1 MIKLALNTHKS
12 NNYAFFCPATRLH
25 LTITNPVG
33 NADRI
38 SGAILRAVRA
48 NTVIDVDGV
57 IDLKTG
63 KLKAEVKEDTP
74 KVQVQNTTNAINT
87 TEDKNSDKNSDKNID
102 KTKVIVQETDATNT
116 ETSSEEN
123 NNKTSE
129 EATVNEE
136 STPTEEVKTSKK
148 GKRPNK

>member
-63 KLKAEVKEDTP
+63 KLKAEVKEDIP

-87 TEDKNSDKNSDKNID
+87 TEDKNSDKNID
-102 KTKVIVQETDATNT
+102 ETKVIVQETDTANT
-116 ETSSEEN
+116 EISSEEYSN
-123 NNKTSE
+123 ETSE
-129 EATVNEE
+129 ETTVNEE
-136 STPTEEVKTSKK
+136 STPTEEVKTNKK
-148 GKRPNK
+148 GRRPNK

>member
-87 TEDKNSDKNSDKNID
+87 TEDKNSDKNID
-102 KTKVIVQETDATNT
+102 KTKVIVQETDTTNT
-116 ETSSEEN
+116 ETSSKEN
-123 NNKTSE
+123 NNETSE
-129 EATVNEE
+129 ETTVNEE
-136 STPTEEVKTSKK
+136 STPTEEVKTNKK

>member
-87 TEDKNSDKNSDKNID
+87 TEDKNSDKNID
-102 KTKVIVQETDATNT
+102 ETKVIVQETDTTNT

-129 EATVNEE
+129 ETTVNEE

>member
-63 KLKAEVKEDTP
+63 KLKAEVKENTP

-87 TEDKNSDKNSDKNID
+87 TEDKNSDKNID
-102 KTKVIVQETDATNT
+102 KTKVIIQETDTTNT

-129 EATVNEE
+129 ETTVNEE
-136 STPTEEVKTSKK
+136 STPTEEVKTNKK

>member
-87 TEDKNSDKNSDKNID
+87 TEDKNSDKNID
-102 KTKVIVQETDATNT
+102 ETKVIVQETDTANT
-116 ETSSEEN
+116 EISSEEN
-123 NNKTSE
+123 SNETSE
-129 EATVNEE
+129 EITVNEE
-136 STPTEEVKTSKK
+136 STPTEEVKTNKK
-148 GKRPNK
+148 GRRPNK

>member
-63 KLKAEVKEDTP
+63 KLKAEVKEDTS
-74 KVQVQNTTNAINT
+74 KVQVQNTTNAINI
-87 TEDKNSDKNSDKNID
+87 TEDKNSDKNID
-102 KTKVIVQETDATNT
+102 KTKVIVQEIDTTNT
-116 ETSSEEN
+116 EISSEEN
-123 NNKTSE
+123 NNETLE
-129 EATVNEE
+129 ETTVNEE
-136 STPTEEVKTSKK
+136 STPTEEVKTNKK
-148 GKRPNK
+148 GRRPNK

>member
-74 KVQVQNTTNAINT
+74 KVQVQNTINAINT
-87 TEDKNSDKNSDKNID
+87 TEDKNSDKNID
-102 KTKVIVQETDATNT
+102 KTKVIVQETDTTNT

-123 NNKTSE
+123 NNETSE
-129 EATVNEE
+129 ETTVNEE
-136 STPTEEVKTSKK
+136 STPTEEVKTNKK

>member
-74 KVQVQNTTNAINT
+74 KVQVQNTTNARNT
-87 TEDKNSDKNSDKNID
+87 TENKNSDKNID
-102 KTKVIVQETDATNT
+102 ETKVIVQETDTTNT
-116 ETSSEEN
+116 EISSEEN
-123 NNKTSE
+123 NNETSE
-129 EATVNEE
+129 ETTVNEE
-136 STPTEEVKTSKK
+136 STPTEEVKTNKK
-148 GKRPNK
+148 GRRPNK

>member
-74 KVQVQNTTNAINT
+74 KVQVQNTTNTINT
-87 TEDKNSDKNSDKNID
+87 TEDKNSDKNID
-102 KTKVIVQETDATNT
+102 KTKVIVQETDTTNT

-123 NNKTSE
+123 NNETPE
-129 EATVNEE
+129 ETTVNEE
-136 STPTEEVKTSKK
+136 STPTEEVKTNKK

>member
-74 KVQVQNTTNAINT
+74 KVQVQNTTNTINT
-87 TEDKNSDKNSDKNID
+87 TEDKNSDKNID
-102 KTKVIVQETDATNT
+102 ETKVIVQETDTANT
-116 ETSSEEN
+116 EISSEEN
-123 NNKTSE
+123 NNETSE
-129 EATVNEE
+129 ETTVNEE
-136 STPTEEVKTSKK
+136 STPTEEVKTNKK
-148 GKRPNK
+148 GRRPNK

>member
-87 TEDKNSDKNSDKNID
+87 TEDKNSDKNID
-102 KTKVIVQETDATNT
+102 ETKVIVQETDTTNT

-123 NNKTSE
+123 NNETSE
-129 EATVNEE
+129 ETTVNEE
-136 STPTEEVKTSKK
+136 STPTEEVKTNKK

>member
-74 KVQVQNTTNAINT
+74 KVQVQNTTNTINT
-87 TEDKNSDKNSDKNID
+87 TEDKNSDKNID
-102 KTKVIVQETDATNT
+102 KRKVIVQETDATNT

-129 EATVNEE
+129 ETTVNEE
-136 STPTEEVKTSKK
+136 STPTEEVKTNKK

>member
-74 KVQVQNTTNAINT
+74 KVQVQNTTNTINT
-87 TEDKNSDKNSDKNID
+87 TEDKNSDKNID

-129 EATVNEE
+129 ETTVNEE
-136 STPTEEVKTSKK
+136 STPTEEVKTNKK

>member
-87 TEDKNSDKNSDKNID
+87 TEDKNSDKNID
-102 KTKVIVQETDATNT
+102 ETKVIVQETDTANT
-116 ETSSEEN
+116 EISSEEN
-123 NNKTSE
+123 NNETSE
-129 EATVNEE
+129 ETTVNEE
-136 STPTEEVKTSKK
+136 STPTEEVKTNKK
-148 GKRPNK
+148 GRRPNK

>member
-87 TEDKNSDKNSDKNID
+87 TENKNSDKNID
-102 KTKVIVQETDATNT
+102 ETKVIVQETDTTNT

-123 NNKTSE
+123 NNETSE
-129 EATVNEE
+129 ETTVNEE

>member
-87 TEDKNSDKNSDKNID
+87 TEDKNSDKNID
-102 KTKVIVQETDATNT
+102 ETKVIVQETDTANT
-116 ETSSEEN
+116 EISSEEN
-123 NNKTSE
+123 SNKTLE
-129 EATVNEE
+129 ETTVNEE
-136 STPTEEVKTSKK
+136 STPTEEVKTNKK
-148 GKRPNK
+148 GRRPNK

>member
-74 KVQVQNTTNAINT
+74 KVQVQNTTNAINI
-87 TEDKNSDKNSDKNID
+87 TEDKNSDKNID
-102 KTKVIVQETDATNT
+102 ETKVIVQETDTTNT

-123 NNKTSE
+123 NNETSE
-129 EATVNEE
+129 ETTVNEE
-136 STPTEEVKTSKK
+136 STPTEEVKTNKK
-148 GKRPNK
+148 GRRPNK

>member
-74 KVQVQNTTNAINT
+74 KVQVQNTTNAINI
-87 TEDKNSDKNSDKNID
+87 TEDKNFDKNID
-102 KTKVIVQETDATNT
+102 KTKVIVQETDTTNT

-123 NNKTSE
+123 NNETSE
-129 EATVNEE
+129 ETTVNEE
-136 STPTEEVKTSKK
+136 STPTEEVKTNKK

>member
-63 KLKAEVKEDTP
+63 KLKAEVKEDIS
-74 KVQVQNTTNAINT
+74 KVQVQNTINTINT
-87 TEDKNSDKNSDKNID
+87 TEDKNSDKNID
-102 KTKVIVQETDATNT
+102 KTKVIIQETDTTNT
-116 ETSSEEN
+116 ETSSEKN
-123 NNKTSE
+123 NNETSE
-129 EATVNEE
+129 ETTVNEE
-136 STPTEEVKTSKK
+136 STPTEEVKTNKK

>member
-74 KVQVQNTTNAINT
+74 KVQVQNTTNARNT
-87 TEDKNSDKNSDKNID
+87 TENKNSDKNID
-102 KTKVIVQETDATNT
+102 ETKVIVQETDTTNT
-116 ETSSEEN
+116 EISSEEN
-123 NNKTSE
+123 NNETSKE
-129 EATVNEE
+129 TTVNEE
-136 STPTEEVKTSKK
+136 STPTEEVKTNKK
-148 GKRPNK
+148 GRRPNK

>member
-87 TEDKNSDKNSDKNID
+87 TEDKNSDKNID
-102 KTKVIVQETDATNT
+102 KTKVIVQETDTTNT

-129 EATVNEE
+129 ETTVNEE
-136 STPTEEVKTSKK
+136 STPTEEVKTNKK

>member
-87 TEDKNSDKNSDKNID
+87 TEDKNSDKNID
-102 KTKVIVQETDATNT
+102 ETKVIVQETDTANT
-116 ETSSEEN
+116 EISSEEN
-123 NNKTSE
+123 SNETSE
-129 EATVNEE
+129 ETTVNEE
-136 STPTEEVKTSKK
+136 STPTEEVKTNKK
-148 GKRPNK
+148 GRRPNK

>member
-74 KVQVQNTTNAINT
+74 KVQIQNTTNAINT
-87 TEDKNSDKNSDKNID
+87 TEDKNSDKNID
-102 KTKVIVQETDATNT
+102 KTKVIVQETDTTNT

-129 EATVNEE
+129 ETTVNEE
-136 STPTEEVKTSKK
+136 STPTEEVKTNKK

>member
-87 TEDKNSDKNSDKNID
+87 TEYKNSDKNID
-102 KTKVIVQETDATNT
+102 ETKVIVQETDTTNT

-123 NNKTSE
+123 NNETLE
-129 EATVNEE
+129 ETTVNEE
-136 STPTEEVKTSKK
+136 STPTEEVKTNKK

>member
-87 TEDKNSDKNSDKNID
+87 TEDKNSDKNID
-102 KTKVIVQETDATNT
+102 ETKVIVQETDTANT
-116 ETSSEEN
+116 EISSEEN
-123 NNKTSE
+123 SNETSE
-129 EATVNEE
+129 KTTVNEE
-136 STPTEEVKTSKK
+136 STPTEEVKTNKK
-148 GKRPNK
+148 GRRPNK

>member
-33 NADRI
+33 NTDRI

-57 IDLKTG
+57 KDDVLEHFGLTEFKDDIIARFDDIKPYG
-63 KLKAEVKEDTP
+63 EEKEVKLM
-74 KVQVQNTTNAINT
+74 
-87 TEDKNSDKNSDKNID
+87 
-102 KTKVIVQETDATNT
+102 
-116 ETSSEEN
+116 
-123 NNKTSE
+123 
-129 EATVNEE
+129 
-136 STPTEEVKTSKK
+136 
-148 GKRPNK
+148 

>member
-87 TEDKNSDKNSDKNID
+87 TENKNSDKNID
-102 KTKVIVQETDATNT
+102 KTKVIVQETDATNI

-123 NNKTSE
+123 NNETPE
-129 EATVNEE
+129 ETTVNEE
-136 STPTEEVKTSKK
+136 STPTEEVKTNKK

>member
-63 KLKAEVKEDTP
+63 KLKTEVKEDTP

-87 TEDKNSDKNSDKNID
+87 TEDKNSDKNID
-102 KTKVIVQETDATNT
+102 ETKVIVQKTDTANT
-116 ETSSEEN
+116 EISSEEN
-123 NNKTSE
+123 NNETSE
-129 EATVNEE
+129 ETTVNEE
-136 STPTEEVKTSKK
+136 STPTEEVKTNKK
-148 GKRPNK
+148 GRRPNK

>member
-87 TEDKNSDKNSDKNID
+87 TEDKNSDKNID
-102 KTKVIVQETDATNT
+102 ETKVIVQETDTANT
-116 ETSSEEN
+116 EISSEEN
-123 NNKTSE
+123 SNETSE
-129 EATVNEE
+129 KTTVNEE

>member
-74 KVQVQNTTNAINT
+74 KDQVQNTTNAKQTILKHIFIDFKLFLINF
-87 TEDKNSDKNSDKNID
+87 S
-102 KTKVIVQETDATNT
+102 
-116 ETSSEEN
+116 
-123 NNKTSE
+123 
-129 EATVNEE
+129 
-136 STPTEEVKTSKK
+136 
-148 GKRPNK
+148 

>member
-48 NTVIDVDGV
+48 NTVIDIDGV

-63 KLKAEVKEDTP
+63 KLKAEVKEDIP

-87 TEDKNSDKNSDKNID
+87 TEDKNSDKNID
-102 KTKVIVQETDATNT
+102 ETKVIVQETDTANT
-116 ETSSEEN
+116 EISSEKNSNEA
-123 NNKTSE
+123 SE
-129 EATVNEE
+129 ETTINEE
-136 STPTEEVKTSKK
+136 STPTEEVKTNKK
-148 GKRPNK
+148 GRRPNK

>member
-87 TEDKNSDKNSDKNID
+87 TEDKNSDKNID
-102 KTKVIVQETDATNT
+102 KTKVIIQETDTTNT

-129 EATVNEE
+129 ETTVNEE
-136 STPTEEVKTSKK
+136 STPTEEVKTNKK

>member
-63 KLKAEVKEDTP
+63 KLKTEVKEDTP
-74 KVQVQNTTNAINT
+74 KVQIQNTINAINT
-87 TEDKNSDKNSDKNID
+87 TEDKNSDKNID
-102 KTKVIVQETDATNT
+102 KTKVIVQETDTTNT

-129 EATVNEE
+129 ETTVNEE
-136 STPTEEVKTSKK
+136 STPTEEVKTNKK

>member
-74 KVQVQNTTNAINT
+74 KVQVQNTTNTINT
-87 TEDKNSDKNSDKNID
+87 TEDKNSDKNID

-123 NNKTSE
+123 NNETSE
-129 EATVNEE
+129 ETTVNEE
-136 STPTEEVKTSKK
+136 STPTEEVKTNKK

>member
-74 KVQVQNTTNAINT
+74 KVQAQNTTSAINT
-87 TEDKNSDKNSDKNID
+87 TEDKNSDKNID
-102 KTKVIVQETDATNT
+102 ETKVIVQETDTTNT

-123 NNKTSE
+123 NNETSE
-129 EATVNEE
+129 ETTVNEE
-136 STPTEEVKTSKK
+136 STPTEEVKTNKK

>member
-87 TEDKNSDKNSDKNID
+87 TEDKNSDKNINE
-102 KTKVIVQETDATNT
+102 TKVIVQETDTANT
-116 ETSSEEN
+116 EISSEEN
-123 NNKTSE
+123 NNETSE
-129 EATVNEE
+129 ETTVNEE
-136 STPTEEVKTSKK
+136 STPTEEVKTNKK
-148 GKRPNK
+148 GRRPNK

>member
-63 KLKAEVKEDTP
+63 KLKAEVKEDIP

-87 TEDKNSDKNSDKNID
+87 TEDKNSDKNID
-102 KTKVIVQETDATNT
+102 ETKVIVQETDTTNT
-116 ETSSEEN
+116 EISSEEN
-123 NNKTSE
+123 NNETSE
-129 EATVNEE
+129 ETTVNEE

-148 GKRPNK
+148 GRRPNK

>member
-63 KLKAEVKEDTP
+63 KLKAEVKEDIP

-87 TEDKNSDKNSDKNID
+87 TEDKNSDKNID
-102 KTKVIVQETDATNT
+102 ETKVIVQETDTANT
-116 ETSSEEN
+116 EISSEEN
-123 NNKTSE
+123 SNETSE
-129 EATVNEE
+129 ETTVNEE
-136 STPTEEVKTSKK
+136 STPTEEVKTNKK
-148 GKRPNK
+148 GRRPNK

>member
-74 KVQVQNTTNAINT
+74 KVQVQNTINAINT
-87 TEDKNSDKNSDKNID
+87 TEDKTSDKNID
-102 KTKVIVQETDATNT
+102 ETKVIAQETDTANT
-116 ETSSEEN
+116 EISSEKNSNE
-123 NNKTSE
+123 TSE
-129 EATVNEE
+129 ETTVNEE
-136 STPTEEVKTSKK
+136 STPTEEVKTNKK
-148 GKRPNK
+148 GRRPNK